1 MRRFSLILCIVVYY
15 AKYDAEEP
23 LLFIISTT
31 IIQSGSILKVVLF
44 FCDVKR

>member
-31 IIQSGSILKVVLF
+31 IILLAKTNQPNIV
-44 FCDVKR
+44 